1 MKTAYSEQTG
11 KEMYQNLGKL
21 FYAVAMADRA
31 VHISELEKLKSAV
44 RENWLEVDDIEDDYG
59 TDAAFQIEIVF
70 DWLLEYEK
78 SSKESYEEFKTFYK
92 DHQRAFSP
100 KMKQLIT
107 RTAHSIAASF
117 AGKNKSEL
125 IILAKL
131 DLLLKSDEQD
141 L

>member
-1 MKTAYSEQTG
+1 MKTAYSNQTG
-11 KEMYQNLGKL
+11 KEMYQSLGKL

-31 VHISELEKLKSAV
+31 VHISELEKLKAAV
-44 RENWLEVDDIEDDYG
+44 REHWLDVDDIEDDYG
-59 TDAAFQIEIVF
+59 TDAAYQIEIVF

-92 DHQRAFSP
+92 DHKSAFSP
-100 KMKQLIT
+100 KMKQLIK

-125 IILAKL
+125 VLLAKL
-131 DLLLKSDEQD
+131 DILLKSKD
-141 L
+141 